1 MIEIRPRET
10 QLQLLPAHELQI
22 GVESSTALFS
32 KRFRSWLQSN
42 RAPLTRLRDRP
53 DTSFEERVEQIL
65 RLQAILYDTG
75 WARYGW
81 PTHVGGLGG
90 SALLRAAFVE
100 VLADSGYPPRNILEH
115 LEIIAPSL
123 VRFGTPEFVA
133 TVLPGTLRADI
144 RWCQGFSEPTAGSDL
159 AALRTRAEKV
169 SGGYRIRGHKI
180 WTSWA
185 KWATHATVLARTGAP
200 EERHRVL
207 TMFAVPLDTPGVTVN
222 VIRQSN
228 DTDEFAEVF
237 MDDAIVSDD
246 HVIGEVNGGWSVA
259 MYLLSCERGAFA
271 WQRHLGLAPRLA
283 AMADMQ
289 VDPGCFRSVGEA
301 ATDLFSVR
309 ARAWTT
315 MRELAAGG
323 APGPEAAVNKILIT
337 DAEQQVLDAVA
348 EGIDASLALGVD
360 KGGAR
365 WQEEYLFSRATSIY
379 GGTRQIQLNVIAS
392 NVLRQAAGTAASLGD
407 YSAYHDGILEAL
419 TKADNVRSALIEL
432 DWWASAGPDAVGE
445 GRMAFGAL
453 FEVEGRMLA
462 LTPALG
468 ALLSQPILAA
478 AHRDTG
484 LAGGAAAHVDVVDGL
499 LRLWLLPGALDAEWI
514 ALNLP
519 GGRAAIVPSVH
530 CLRANSRSF
539 DRSWLINVEVD
550 ASRVEPIIVPTDA
563 YARAVDEAR
572 VAVAFESLGACDA
585 MLESAI
591 RHAAERVQF
600 GRPIAEF
607 QAVQHILAE
616 AHVARTGLREVC
628 HLALHQLCAGS
639 LDSELAGLTK
649 IVAGRVG
656 AKVSQNTLQVL
667 GAIGFTEDHP
677 QNAFMRRILTL
688 DGILGSARSLSNDV
702 GRRIIAEGRV
712 PRGPAIENLPG
723 ARD

>member
-1 MIEIRPRET
+1 MIESGPLESKMQILET
-10 QLQLLPAHELQI
+10 NEVQI
-22 GVESSTALFS
+22 AAGSSVALFAE
-32 KRFRSWLQSN
+32 RFRSWLNFN
-42 RAPLTRLRDRP
+42 RAPLAPLRDRP

-65 RLQAILYDTG
+65 RLQAILYDAG
-75 WARYGW
+75 WARCGW
-81 PTHVGGLGG
+81 PTHLGGLGG
-90 SALLRAAFVE
+90 SSLLRSALVE

-123 VRFGTPEFVA
+123 VRFGSPEFVA
-133 TVLPGTLRADI
+133 RVLPGTLRADI

-169 SGGYRIRGHKI
+169 QGGYRIRGHKI

-200 EERHRVL
+200 EERHRAL

-237 MDDAIVSDD
+237 LDDAIVSDD
-246 HVIGEVNGGWSVA
+246 HVVGEVNGGWSVA

-271 WQRHLGLAPRLA
+271 WQRHLGLAPRLG
-283 AMADMQ
+283 AMAGMR
-289 VDPGCFRSVGEA
+289 VEPGCLRTLGEA
-301 ATDLFSVR
+301 ATELFAVR
-309 ARAWTT
+309 ARAWAT

-337 DAEQQVLDAVA
+337 DAEQHVLDAVA
-348 EGIDASLALGVD
+348 EGLGTSLELGAGD
-360 KGGAR
+360 GGAR

-379 GGTRQIQLNVIAS
+379 GGTRQIQLNVIATHL
-392 NVLRQAAGTAASLGD
+392 LRRLGGTAESADD
-407 YSAYHDGILEAL
+407 YAAFREGIMEAL
-419 TKADNVRSALIEL
+419 AKAVDVRSALIEL
-432 DWWASAGPDAVGE
+432 DWWASAGPDAEGE

-462 LTPALG
+462 VAPALG
-468 ALLSQPILAA
+468 ALLGHPILAA
-478 AHRDTG
+478 AHKNPGPT
-484 LAGGAAAHVDVVDGL
+484 GGAAAHVEFLGGKS
-499 LRLWLLPGALDAEWI
+499 RLWLLPGARDAEWI
-514 ALNLP
+514 ALRLP
-519 GGRAAIVPSVH
+519 GGRSAVVPSEH
-530 CLRANSRSF
+530 CLPVTSRAF
-539 DRSWLINVEVD
+539 DRRWLTNVEVD
-550 ASRVEPIIVPTDA
+550 ASRLEPVVVPTDA
-563 YARAVDEAR
+563 NARALDEAR
-572 VAVAFESLGACDA
+572 VAVAFEILGACDA
-585 MLESAI
+585 MLECAI
-591 RHAAERVQF
+591 RHATEREQF
-600 GRPIAEF
+600 GRPIADF

-616 AHVARTGLREVC
+616 AHVARTGLRECC
-628 HLALHQLCAGS
+628 HLALHQLCAGA
-639 LDSELAGLTK
+639 LDSELAVLTK

-656 AKVSQNTLQVL
+656 ARVSQHTLQVL

-688 DGILGSARSLSNDV
+688 DGILGSARSLSIDM

-712 PRGPAIENLPG
+712 PRGPAVEYLPG